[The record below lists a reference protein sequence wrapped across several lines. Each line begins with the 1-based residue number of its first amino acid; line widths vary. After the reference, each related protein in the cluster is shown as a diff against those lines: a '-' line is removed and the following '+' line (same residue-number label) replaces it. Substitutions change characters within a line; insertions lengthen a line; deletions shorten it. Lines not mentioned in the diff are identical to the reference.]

1 MDGVYGLK
9 WIRNRL
15 TQLQSDLLS
24 KLVSSITSHSL
35 WNYEP
40 TQNYLYIANSLFE
53 LVWTVNCDNFF
64 FLNVLIEMVKFDRF
78 IIGVFF
84 KTVWIDFAMVLGWF
98 NQNMLD
104 RFRFN
109 QPIF

>member
-1 MDGVYGLK
+1 
-9 WIRNRL
+9 
-15 TQLQSDLLS
+15 
-24 KLVSSITSHSL
+24 
-35 WNYEP
+35 
-40 TQNYLYIANSLFE
+40 
-53 LVWTVNCDNFF
+53 
-64 FLNVLIEMVKFDRF
+64 MVKFDRF